1 MENNSGLKWLSKDV
15 PFMHAIAPYCIRF
28 YNPNSTEKN
37 VEDRYAKL
45 DKLGSF
51 DAFQLLAN
59 FADKLDDKFIIV
71 ESTKQVYRFKGMK
84 VDAVKR
90 QVAGFFEVGSYGVK
104 NDIIDIKTGNVDYKK
119 TQENAEIIRHYIR
132 FFLPAG
138 FNEGIALLQTFKGAG
153 VKTLLHG
160 LLRDHFLKITKLNF
174 QLNPLAYKKAFQTWE
189 KATAKEIK
197 LTKFEG
203 MSDITDQIKKLGHK
217 EQQLIIKPPSSSTL
231 GLFKD
236 YLNPNS
242 KEFQVVEFL
251 SPMCAHVK
259 LVVELDRKRRT
270 FTIGRPV
277 DEQVCEI
284 AIEEDEVDFIA
295 GNPVAKSLH
304 KWAREILQ
312 DLADSLYPKMGVKV

>member
-1 MENNSGLKWLSKDV
+1 
-15 PFMHAIAPYCIRF
+15 MHAIAPYCIRF

-51 DAFQLLAN
+51 DAFQLLAD
-59 FADKLDDKFIIV
+59 FADKLDDKFVIV

-217 EQQLIIKPPSSSTL
+217 EQQLIIKPPASSTL

-270 FTIGRPV
+270 FTIGRPA

-304 KWAREILQ
+304 KWARDILQ